1 MCRTFKSWFR
11 QFVAWEAI
19 VHVFVSAVII
29 MMFAERLDVTEAR
42 AIAGIAAYSAS
53 GATCAYLVFK
63 HCLKHP
69 RRLFKKIDR
78 WMRIFFVA
86 EYFGYIIG
94 VAAILWA
101 TASTFDKSE
110 LQSIGFI
117 AVANAIMV
125 RWSWKIY
132 KEDKHDYRK
141 IGASDA

>member
-1 MCRTFKSWFR
+1 MCRTFQSWFR

-29 MMFAERLDVTEAR
+29 MMFSDRLDVTEAR
-42 AIAGIAAYSAS
+42 AIAGIAAFAAAGAS
-53 GATCAYLVFK
+53 GAYLLFK

-69 RRLFKKIDR
+69 RRLFRNIDS
-78 WMRIFFVA
+78 WMRVFFAA
-86 EYFGYIIG
+86 EYFCYIFG
-94 VAAILWA
+94 VSAILWA

-110 LQSIGFI
+110 LQSIWFI